1 MTYDVEALRREEF
14 PWAAEGE
21 TIFLNHASTGPFPAR
36 TARVM
41 AEWTRLREN
50 PHRISHDFQ
59 FGALEKSRESIARLI
74 GADASEI
81 ALATNTTYGL
91 NLAAFSL
98 PLERGDVVLS
108 PDLEFPAN
116 VYPWMA
122 LAERRGVEYRRLE
135 CDDGV
140 LDPDRLRRELDADD
154 RVRAVTVSWVQFA
167 SGARVDLTALGK
179 LCRDRGVYFV
189 VDAIQGLGPL
199 TLNLA
204 ETPVDILAC
213 GAQKW
218 LLSPWGSGFVYVR
231 RELVSRLEPHEVSW
245 MAVRGADDFSR
256 LVDYDLSWRDNA
268 RKFEFVTVP
277 FQDLAAMNAS
287 LELFHEL
294 GPAAVSRHVRHL
306 ADRIVD
312 WATQRSDVELV
323 TPSDASR
330 RAGIIS
336 VRPRDACAASE
347 RLTNANV
354 AHSLREGGI
363 RLSPHCYNTVEEIDR
378 ALGIIA
384 K

>member
-167 SGARVDLTALGK
+167 SGAWA
-179 LCRDRGVYFV
+179 
-189 VDAIQGLGPL
+189 P
-199 TLNLA
+199 
-204 ETPVDILAC
+204 
-213 GAQKW
+213 
-218 LLSPWGSGFVYVR
+218 
-231 RELVSRLEPHEVSW
+231 
-245 MAVRGADDFSR
+245 
-256 LVDYDLSWRDNA
+256 
-268 RKFEFVTVP
+268 
-277 FQDLAAMNAS
+277 
-287 LELFHEL
+287 
-294 GPAAVSRHVRHL
+294 PAAR
-306 ADRIVD
+306 
-312 WATQRSDVELV
+312 
-323 TPSDASR
+323 
-330 RAGIIS
+330 
-336 VRPRDACAASE
+336 
-347 RLTNANV
+347 
-354 AHSLREGGI
+354 
-363 RLSPHCYNTVEEIDR
+363 
-378 ALGIIA
+378 
-384 K
+384 